1 MLVQLVRRQVAAL
14 ALAATVPR
22 RELASIHTM
31 LRLSEARRLLCRT
44 TPGRLVAFRLR
55 RAGRSRGP
63 SSLCAQYRDEWTD
76 ERRMRMCRPAFVPR
90 RHHGTYLLHWHTAA
104 SRGGGKLKP
113 VPCIRLLLGA
123 ARPIPLVNGLSR
135 WEEIVLVADEARA
148 RAPAARCM
156 PSVFP
161 RTREWEPERE
171 AVVAMR

>member
-1 MLVQLVRRQVAAL
+1 MQLVRRHVAAL
-14 ALAATVPR
+14 ALAATVTR

-31 LRLSEARRLLCRT
+31 LRLSEARRLLRRT

-55 RAGRSRGP
+55 RAGRSWGP
-63 SSLCAQYRDEWTD
+63 SSLCAKYRDEWTD
-76 ERRMRMCRPAFVPR
+76 EKANSHVPARVRATASSWNVFAALAHGCLTRR
-90 RHHGTYLLHWHTAA
+90 W
-104 SRGGGKLKP
+104 KLKP

-135 WEEIVLVADEARA
+135 WEEIALVADEARA
-148 RAPAARCM
+148 RAAAARHM

-161 RTREWEPERE
+161 RTGEWEPERV

>member
-1 MLVQLVRRQVAAL
+1 
-14 ALAATVPR
+14 
-22 RELASIHTM
+22 
-31 LRLSEARRLLCRT
+31 
-44 TPGRLVAFRLR
+44 
-55 RAGRSRGP
+55 
-63 SSLCAQYRDEWTD
+63 
-76 ERRMRMCRPAFVPR
+76 MRRPAFVPR

-123 ARPIPLVNGLSR
+123 ALPLVNGLSR

-148 RAPAARCM
+148 RAAAARHM

-161 RTREWEPERE
+161 RTGEWEPERV